1 MQVRRH
7 FSGLFATSLGEYTFL
22 TKSPDEM
29 KSITLPSTHYAASW
43 KTEGMIKS
51 LPEINDLG
59 RRYAELPAEMAGI
72 SNPAKQDLLLE
83 LCQCFHPYL
92 MKYLVM
98 ICRGHVPIL
107 GIGPKSTFGNVNGD
121 VKKFLYYF
129 LPKGQTLTRQNLNP
143 VVRHLHLAFK
153 DMETEERYD
162 VLMEQ
167 MVRAINQYDPKYTEK
182 VKLVV
187 EAINRELSKR
197 TQFAAVDVRR
207 YLEFDCS
214 RHIRLLCRRGFLTS
228 NEKPGLEEEGIFSP
242 RPAEV
247 WWDLAPLLV

>member
-1 MQVRRH
+1 
-7 FSGLFATSLGEYTFL
+7 
-22 TKSPDEM
+22 
-29 KSITLPSTHYAASW
+29 
-43 KTEGMIKS
+43 MIKS

-107 GIGPKSTFGNVNGD
+107 GIGPKSTFGNVNSD

-167 MVRAINQYDPKYTEK
+167 LMRAINQYDPKYTGK

-187 EAINRELSKR
+187 EAINHELSKR

-207 YLEFDCS
+207 YVDFDCD
-214 RHIRLLCRRGFLTS
+214 RHIRLLCRCGFLTAHG
-228 NEKPGLEEEGIFSP
+228 KTGLEEECIFSGA
-242 RPAEV
+242 PAEV
-247 WWDLAPLLV
+247 CRGPGPHQFDWRIHTAAEIP

>member
-1 MQVRRH
+1 
-7 FSGLFATSLGEYTFL
+7 
-22 TKSPDEM
+22 M
-29 KSITLPSTHYAASW
+29 KSVTLSNTHYAAQW

-51 LPEINDLG
+51 LPEINELG

-72 SNPAKQDLLLE
+72 SNRAKQDLLLE

-98 ICRGHVPIL
+98 ICRGHLPVL
-107 GIGPKSTFGNVNGD
+107 GVGPKSGNVNGD
-121 VKKFLYYF
+121 VKKFLVF
-129 LPKGQTLTRQNLNP
+129 FMPKGNQPNRQVLSA

-153 DMETEERYD
+153 NMETEELYD

-167 MVRAINQYDPKYTEK
+167 MVRAINQYDPTYTEK

-187 EAINRELSKR
+187 EAINNELSKR
-197 TQFAAVDVRR
+197 TQFAGTDVNR

-228 NEKPGLEEEGIFSP
+228 NEKTGREEQGIFSGAP
-242 RPAEV
+242 TEVCWRLGPFKFDGRIHTPAEI
-247 WWDLAPLLV
+247 P

>member
-1 MQVRRH
+1 MR
-7 FSGLFATSLGEYTFL
+7 SAG
-22 TKSPDEM
+22 
-29 KSITLPSTHYAASW
+29 
-43 KTEGMIKS
+43 
-51 LPEINDLG
+51 PEINDLG
-59 RRYAELPAEMAGI
+59 RRYAELPAEIEGI
-72 SNPAKQDLLLE
+72 SNAAKQELLLE

-153 DMETEERYD
+153 EMETEERYD

-167 MVRAINQYDPKYTEK
+167 MVRAINQYDLCCTDK
-182 VKLVV
+182 VNQIV
-187 EAINRELSKR
+187 ETPNNELSNR
-197 TQFAAVDVRR
+197 TQFAVTDVNR

-228 NEKPGLEEEGIFSP
+228 HGKTGLEEECLFSGA
-242 RPAEV
+242 PAEV
-247 WWDLAPLLV
+247 CWGSEHLNLTGEIHTPARIP